1 MKALTPRNIVA
12 DPELQSASVAH
23 YRRTGWTHVRGFFT
37 AAEMRSISTC
47 VQRLTG
53 LPEVPGRQL
62 VYREAS
68 LLDPQVQVIQRIEDF
83 CRHDAELDAWV
94 RGGRLRSAVACLFGE
109 PAVLFKDKINLKLSG
124 GAGFEPHQDQA
135 AGWSR
140 YAPLFIT
147 AMITL
152 DAATLENGC
161 LEMGSASRLNRL
173 IGPEWQPLSAEAL
186 KHAKLK
192 PVPTAP
198 GDAVFFDSYVPH
210 ASKPNLTQTGRR
222 VLYLTYNRAA
232 DGDHRER
239 YYADKR
245 AAFPPDIERVPGIE
259 YRYRV

>member
-1 MKALTPRNIVA
+1 MKTVTGRNMVA
-12 DPELQSASVAH
+12 DPELQSAGVAN
-23 YRRTGWTHVRGFFT
+23 YLRTGWTHVPGFFNP
-37 AAEMRSISTC
+37 AERGSISAC
-47 VQRLTG
+47 VERLSS
-53 LPEVPGRQL
+53 LPEVPGRQM

-68 LLDPQVQVIQRIEDF
+68 LLDPQIRVIQRIEDF
-83 CRHDAELDAWV
+83 CRYDAQLSSWV
-94 RGGRLRSAVACLFGE
+94 SGGRLQSAVERLFDA
-109 PAVLFKDKINLKLSG
+109 PAVLFKDKINFKMAG

-140 YAPLFIT
+140 YAPIFIT

-161 LEMGSASRLNRL
+161 LEIGSGSRLQQL
-173 IGPEWQPLSAEAL
+173 MGAEWQPLDAEAL

-210 ASKPNLTQTGRR
+210 ASKPNLTHTGRR

-232 DGDHRER
+232 DGDQRER

-245 AAFPPDIERVPGIE
+245 AAFPPDIERLPGVE

>member
-1 MKALTPRNIVA
+1 MTALAPRNIVA
-12 DPELQSASVAH
+12 DAALPSASMSH
-23 YRRTGWTHVRGFFT
+23 YLRNGWTHVPGFFT
-37 AAEMRSISTC
+37 ALQMASISTC
-47 VQRLTG
+47 VERLTL
-53 LPEVPGRQL
+53 LPEVRGRHM

-68 LLDPQVQVIQRIEDF
+68 LLNPQVRVIQRIEDF
-83 CRHDAELDAWV
+83 CRHDAELDTWI
-94 RGGRLRSAVACLFGE
+94 RGGHLWSAVECLFDA
-109 PAVLFKDKINLKLSG
+109 PVVLFKDKINLKLAG
-124 GAGFEPHQDQA
+124 GGGFEPHQDQA

-161 LEMGSASRLNRL
+161 LEIGSGPRLHRL
-173 IGPEWQPLSAEAL
+173 LGPEWQPLGAEAL
-186 KHAKLK
+186 KGAELK

-210 ASKPNLTQTGRR
+210 ASKPNLTQTSRR
-222 VLYLTYNRAA
+222 VLYLTYNRAS

-245 AAFPPDIERVPGIE
+245 AAFPPDIERIPGVE